1 MTIDRKLLEM
11 LVCPISKQPVVL
23 LNAAQLQRIN
33 ELIAQGAL
41 HTIGGDAVTEPLR
54 QAVITQNFTT
64 IYRIDDDIPVMIE
77 ACGIACEQIG
87 EW

>member
-1 MTIDRKLLEM
+1 MTIDRKFVGDVGL
-11 LVCPISKQPVVL
+11 PHQQTAVVL

-41 HTIGGDAVTEPLR
+41 HTIGGDVVTEPLR